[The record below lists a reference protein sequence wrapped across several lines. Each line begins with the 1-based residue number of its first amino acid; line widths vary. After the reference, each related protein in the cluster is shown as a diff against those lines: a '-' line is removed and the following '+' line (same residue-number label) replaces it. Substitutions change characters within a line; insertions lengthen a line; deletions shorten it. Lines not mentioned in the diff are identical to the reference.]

1 MNKIIDHSETN
12 TISIQ
17 SFIKV
22 PVKVMCFNKGEM
34 IYNEGTAPRY
44 FYEVKTGEV
53 KIVNSNDE
61 GNDFIQ
67 AVYKTGGIFG
77 AHLLFFDKPYPASA
91 FAHTDCEL
99 YSLPKER
106 FFDLLKNNYD
116 FHFSITNKLCEQL
129 MFKAMMLQEVANEK
143 AEHCLLT
150 LIHYLMD
157 QKEVADGTLDI
168 TKQQLANMT
177 GLRVETVIRIMKNI
191 EEKGLIKTG
200 RGQIVC
206 NLENKIHY
214 TRH

>member
-1 MNKIIDHSETN
+1 MDHSKSKTM
-12 TISIQ
+12 SIQ
-17 SFIKV
+17 SFIEE
-22 PVKVMCFNKGEM
+22 PVKVVRFNKGEM
-34 IYNEGTAPRY
+34 IYNEGSAARF

-77 AHLLFFDKPYPASA
+77 AHLLFCDKPYPASA

-99 YSLPKER
+99 YTVPKER
-106 FFDLLKNNYD
+106 FFNLLKENYN
-116 FHFSITNKLCEQL
+116 FHFSITNKLSEQL
-129 MFKAMMLQEVANEK
+129 MFKAMMLQEVANEE

-157 QKEVADGTLDI
+157 QKKVADNTLDI
-168 TKQQLANMT
+168 TKKQLADMT

-200 RGQIVC
+200 RGHIVC
-206 NLENKIHY
+206 NLENKAHL
-214 TRH
+214 TRY

>member
-1 MNKIIDHSETN
+1 MDEIIDHTEN
-12 TISIQ
+12 NIMSIQ
-17 SFIKV
+17 SFIEE
-22 PVKVMCFNKGEM
+22 PVKVMSFNKGQK
-34 IYNEGTAPRY
+34 IYNEGTAARY

-77 AHLLFFDKPYPASA
+77 AHLLFCKKPYPASA

-99 YSLPKER
+99 YTMPKER
-106 FFDLLKNNYD
+106 FFNLLKNNYD

-129 MFKAMMLQEVANEK
+129 MFKAMMLEEIANEK

-157 QKEVADGTLDI
+157 QKKIADGTLKI

-177 GLRVETVIRIMKNI
+177 GLRVETVIRILKTI
-191 EEKGLIKTG
+191 EEKGLIKTS
-200 RGQIVC
+200 RGSIFC
-206 NLENKIHY
+206 NSWKIGCEH
-214 TRH
+214 

>member
-1 MNKIIDHSETN
+1 MKQLDKIIDHIENSTL
-12 TISIQ
+12 SIQ
-17 SFIKV
+17 SFIEE
-22 PVKVMCFNKGEM
+22 PVKVMYFNKGEM
-34 IYNEGTAPRY
+34 IYNEGTAARY

-77 AHLLFFDKPYPASA
+77 AHLLFCDKPYPASA
-91 FAHTDCEL
+91 FAHTDCKL
-99 YSLPKER
+99 YSLPKEI

-129 MFKAMMLQEVANEK
+129 MFKAMMLEEVANEK

-157 QKEVADGTLDI
+157 QKKIADRKLHI
-168 TKQQLANMT
+168 TKQQLADMT
-177 GLRVETVIRIMKNI
+177 GLRVETVIRILKTI
-191 EEKGLIKTG
+191 EDKGLIKTS
-200 RGQIVC
+200 RGNIVC
-206 NLENKIHY
+206 NLRDNF
-214 TRH
+214 